1 MTLRKYKDES
11 RKNWGTDGRVGLEE
25 IQLGAILRIADAA
38 EKMCRDREELERKYQ
53 NMRAGRDR
61 YREYLEAERRKN
73 AALRGVITK
82 LKRKQGG
89 EA

>member
-1 MTLRKYKDES
+1 MTHKSYRDES
-11 RKNWGTDGRVGLEE
+11 RKNWGTNALLDREQ
-25 IQLGAILRIADAA
+25 IQLGAILRIADAT

-53 NMRAGRDR
+53 NMRASRDR
-61 YREYLEAERRKN
+61 YQEALEAERRKN